1 VNPAALKGM
10 AWDLHLRGQAKRL
23 RAIGSILRKETEMLS
38 VNTNSG
44 ALIALQ
50 NLNATNMSLEQTQN
64 RINTGLK
71 VAGPKDNAAVYQIA
85 QGLRADLSGM
95 DAVKQ
100 SLDRASSTVDIAIAG
115 GQSVSDLLNQMRAKA
130 VAASDS
136 GLDAASRAALNN
148 DFNAL
153 RDQITTIV
161 NNASFNGTNM
171 LNASGGSVS
180 AIVSPDGSSSLTV
193 TAIDLTLGGANI
205 GVTASTSLGTTYT
218 TAQSVLT
225 DIDTSIAAV
234 NAALGKLG
242 TGANAIENQRTF
254 ANKLSDTIQTGI
266 GNLVDADLAKE
277 SANLQALQVKQQLG
291 VQALSIANQAP
302 QVLLS
307 LFR

>member
-1 VNPAALKGM
+1 
-10 AWDLHLRGQAKRL
+10 
-23 RAIGSILRKETEMLS
+23 MLS

-71 VAGPKDNAAVYQIA
+71 VAGPKDNAAIYQIA

-130 VAASDS
+130 VAATDS
-136 GLDAASRAALNN
+136 VDSASRAALNN
-148 DFNAL
+148 DFVAL
-153 RDQITTIV
+153 RDQITSVV
-161 NNASFNGTNM
+161 NNATFNGTNM
-171 LNASGGSVS
+171 LNASGGDVS
-180 AIVSPDGSSSLTV
+180 AIVSPDGSSRLTV
-193 TAIDLTLGGANI
+193 SAIDLTLGGTNI
-205 GVTASTSLGTTYT
+205 SITGTTSLGA
-218 TAQSVLT
+218 TATSAAAVLAS
-225 DIDTSIAAV
+225 IDSSIAAV

-242 TGANAIENQRTF
+242 TGANAVETQQTF
-254 ANKLSDTIQTGI
+254 ANKLSDTIETGI

-291 VQALSIANQAP
+291 IQALSIANQAP
-302 QVLLS
+302 QILLS

>member
-1 VNPAALKGM
+1 
-10 AWDLHLRGQAKRL
+10 
-23 RAIGSILRKETEMLS
+23 MLS

-44 ALIALQ
+44 ALVALQ
-50 NLNATNMSLEQTQN
+50 NLNSTNMQLNQTQN

-85 QGLRADLSGM
+85 QGLRSDLAGM

-100 SLDRASSTVDIAIAG
+100 SLDRAISTVDIAIAG
-115 GQSVSDLLNQMRAKA
+115 GQQVSDLLNQMKAKA
-130 VAASDS
+130 VAASDK
-136 GLDAASRAALNN
+136 GLDTASRTALQN

-161 NNASFNGTNM
+161 NNATFNGTNM
-171 LNASGGSVS
+171 LQNAGKSVS
-180 AIVSPDGSSSLTV
+180 ALVSSDGTSAISVAAANLSLTGSTITLTAGSTFTSATQAASVV
-193 TAIDLTLGGANI
+193 TKLT
-205 GVTASTSLGTTYT
+205 
-218 TAQSVLT
+218 
-225 DIDTSIAAV
+225 TSIANV

-242 TGANAIENQRTF
+242 TGASSLDSQKSF
-254 ANKLSDTIQTGI
+254 ASKLSDTIQTGI

-277 SANLQALQVKQQLG
+277 SAKLQSLQVKQQLG

>member
-1 VNPAALKGM
+1 
-10 AWDLHLRGQAKRL
+10 
-23 RAIGSILRKETEMLS
+23 MLS

-44 ALIALQ
+44 ALVALQ
-50 NLNATNMSLEQTQN
+50 NLNSTNMQLNQTQN

-85 QGLRADLSGM
+85 QGLRSDLAGM

-100 SLDRASSTVDIAIAG
+100 SLDRAISTVDIAIAG
-115 GQSVSDLLNQMRAKA
+115 GQQVSDLLNQMKAKA
-130 VAASDS
+130 VAASDK
-136 GLDAASRAALNN
+136 GLDTASRTALQN

-161 NNASFNGTNM
+161 NNATFNGTNM
-171 LNASGGSVS
+171 LQNAGKSVS
-180 AIVSPDGSSSLTV
+180 ALVSSDGTSAISVAAADLSLTGSTITLTAGSTFTSATQAASVV
-193 TAIDLTLGGANI
+193 TKLT
-205 GVTASTSLGTTYT
+205 
-218 TAQSVLT
+218 
-225 DIDTSIAAV
+225 TSIANV

-242 TGANAIENQRTF
+242 TGASSLDSQKTF
-254 ANKLSDTIQTGI
+254 ASKLSDTIQTGI

-277 SANLQALQVKQQLG
+277 SAKLQSLQVKQQLG

>member
-1 VNPAALKGM
+1 
-10 AWDLHLRGQAKRL
+10 
-23 RAIGSILRKETEMLS
+23 MLS

-44 ALIALQ
+44 ALVALQ
-50 NLNATNMSLEQTQN
+50 NLNATNMALEQTQN

-71 VAGPKDNAAVYQIA
+71 VAGPKDNAAVFQIA

-136 GLDAASRAALNN
+136 GIDAASRTALNN
-148 DFNAL
+148 DFVAL

-161 NNASFNGTNM
+161 NNATFNGTNM
-171 LNASGGSVS
+171 LDNSGGSVS
-180 AIVSPDGSSSLTV
+180 AIVSPDGSANLTV

-205 GVTASTSLGTTYT
+205 SIAATASLGATATSSS
-218 TAQSVLT
+218 AVLAS
-225 DIDTSIAAV
+225 IDSSISAV

-242 TGANAIENQRTF
+242 TGANAIETQRTF
-254 ANKLSDTIQTGI
+254 ANKLSDTIETGI

>member
-1 VNPAALKGM
+1 
-10 AWDLHLRGQAKRL
+10 
-23 RAIGSILRKETEMLS
+23 MLS